1 MKLSCD
7 LNMIEV
13 FHVKEN
19 KAKPMSSQNLVEVGD
34 SILIAGKE
42 ETIPFVQT
50 KKDVR
55 LHILLVSPIGTI
67 IESAQVRLDETGLQR
82 IYMFP
87 ITPELYSGTYLLQID
102 GDFKRRDKIN
112 IKTGK
117 QLLYRW
123 VLSYGI
129 NFENPNNTPLN
140 NFVLD
145 VMIPPNIS
153 PMQQVTKVVCNYQP
167 SKLISDA
174 EGNRWLRFYF
184 HQINPKEKIT
194 LAYRAYIITRLVA
207 YDITRIRGQEENLEK
222 LYLDTFSRYTKSEP
236 FIESD
241 DDSIVKIIGKFR
253 GYSPL
258 GKVFAFLKFIKN
270 NIDYIPLDG
279 DYGPIF
285 AIENRYGDCTEFATL
300 FVSMCRAAYIPA
312 RMTTCIIHSE
322 IEGWQYHSQA
332 EFFINGI
339 WFPIDPT
346 LIHDVRYLHR
356 DPACIILQRGNTLG
370 DTAIREVR
378 YNFNDMDKYQIN
390 IRTHKDATFIKN
402 KIVGK
407 MSETPSEELIETKG
421 TLFEDI
427 AWNFSLPSLDL
438 EEQNKNI
445 EIKAIAPETAPIHK
459 PFSIPV
465 HLYNRNPED
474 LMGTLRISFVRGG
487 IFTSHLYP
495 ILLKENSHETKMI
508 EIPATNFLGSTLV
521 ELIFQDENGAKL
533 GYEQKKIHFQ

>member
-1 MKLSCD
+1 
-7 LNMIEV
+7 MINV
-13 FHVKEN
+13 FHVKGN
-19 KAKPMSSQNLVEVGD
+19 KAKALSMQNLVEVGD
-34 SILIAGKE
+34 SILIAGE
-42 ETIPFVQT
+42 EQTIPFVQT

-67 IESAQVRLDETGLQR
+67 IDSAQVRLDETGLRR
-82 IYMFP
+82 IYQFP

-102 GDFKRRDKIN
+102 GDFKRREKIN

-129 NFENPNNTPLN
+129 NFENPNNIPLN

-167 SKLISDA
+167 SKLISDD
-174 EGNRWLRFYF
+174 EGNKWLRFYF

-194 LAYRAYIITRLVA
+194 IAYRAFIITRLVA
-207 YDITRIRGQEENLEK
+207 YDITRIKGQEESLEK
-222 LYLDTFSRYTKSEP
+222 LYLDTFTKYTKPEH

-241 DDSIVKIIGKFR
+241 DDSIVKVVRKFS

-285 AIENRYGDCTEFATL
+285 AMENRYGDCTEFATL

-312 RMTTCIIHSE
+312 RMTTSIIHSD

-346 LIHDVRYLHR
+346 LTHDVRYLHR
-356 DPACIILQRGNTLG
+356 NPACIILQRGNTLG
-370 DTAIREVR
+370 DTGIREVR
-378 YNFNDMDKYQIN
+378 YNFDDMNKYQIN
-390 IRTHKDATFIKN
+390 IRTHKDAAFVKN
-402 KIVGK
+402 RIIGKI
-407 MSETPSEELIETKG
+407 SEVPSEELVETKG

-427 AWNFSLPSLDL
+427 AWNFSVPSLDL
-438 EEQNKNI
+438 EEQGKNI
-445 EIKAIAPETAPIHK
+445 ELKAIAPETAPIHK

-465 HLYNRNPED
+465 HLYNRNLED

-495 ILLKENSHETKMI
+495 MLLKENSHETKMI

-521 ELIFQDENGAKL
+521 ELIFQDENGGKL